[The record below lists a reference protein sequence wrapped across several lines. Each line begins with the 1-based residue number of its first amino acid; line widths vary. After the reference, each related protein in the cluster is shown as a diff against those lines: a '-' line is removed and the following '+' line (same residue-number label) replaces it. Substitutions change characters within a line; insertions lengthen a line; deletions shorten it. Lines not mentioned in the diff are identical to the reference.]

1 MKLSAVEETGY
12 LKSQFYKKSA
22 SQKSQAQSTNSTNG
36 LDITETKGDNSGA
49 DLNESFKFR
58 FNISEDNLGD
68 SLQNSISKGENVNSS
83 AAGKETTLQNTDFRM
98 EKSDNTFRFNFD
110 MTDET

>member
-22 SQKSQAQSTNSTNG
+22 SQKSQTQSTNSTND
-36 LDITETKGDNSGA
+36 LDIAETKGNNSG

-58 FNISEDNLGD
+58 FNILDDNLGD
-68 SLQNSISKGENVNSS
+68 GMKNSNQDINNLNFS
-83 AAGKETTLQNTDFRM
+83 AVGKETALNIRDFRM